1 MQARV
6 DVRAAE
12 RDEMAARV
20 KRAKESYEAEALRKQ
35 HELHDVE
42 ATLAR
47 LGEQNHNLTSCV
59 GQVREQISP
68 YISPASRSYLPCIS
82 LISPGARADLGAG
95 GGDAHAARPAQE
107 RHRLRALRRRRRL
120 TLARTPDPSPHP

>member
-12 RDEMAARV
+12 RDEIAARV

-59 GQVREQISP
+59 GQVREQISGRE
-68 YISPASRSYLPCIS
+68 AAMRTQ
-82 LISPGARADLGAG
+82 LGLLKNATAFALYVD
-95 GGDAHAARPAQE
+95 DAA
-107 RHRLRALRRRRRL
+107 
-120 TLARTPDPSPHP
+120 